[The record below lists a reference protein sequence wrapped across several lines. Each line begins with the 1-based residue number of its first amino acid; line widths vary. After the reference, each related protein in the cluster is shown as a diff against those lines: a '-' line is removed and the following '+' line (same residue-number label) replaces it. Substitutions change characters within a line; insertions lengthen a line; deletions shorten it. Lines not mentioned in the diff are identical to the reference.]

1 MLLSVITQSWA
12 YDKSPHKLN
21 IMVIT
26 TPSASF
32 APSALAGEMEEKVA
46 KDKLKLFFMILQFF
60 LQILNNFIFRRAKLR
75 LTVNIE

>member
-32 APSALAGEMEEKVA
+32 APSALAGEMEERVA
-46 KDKLKLFFMILQFF
+46 KDKLKLFL
-60 LQILNNFIFRRAKLR
+60 
-75 LTVNIE
+75 

>member
-60 LQILNNFIFRRAKLR
+60 LQRTTLFLGGRSC
-75 LTVNIE
+75 V